1 MDDSEA
7 ADWGSMGL
15 SDDDSDNAA
24 WPGPMPDDAWCA
36 AWPHAVCLEVQF
48 DCCVVGTSPGGRLVY
63 STDAMERVL
72 QRMGYDDERAMEI
85 LSSRLGCTGEG
96 YPDYVD

>member
-24 WPGPMPDDAWCA
+24 WPGPMPDAAWYT

-48 DCCVVGTSPGGRLVY
+48 DGCIVGTSPGGRLVY

-72 QRMGYDDERAMEI
+72 VRRG
-85 LSSRLGCTGEG
+85 LSAEEAAAHISPMLGCLLAG
-96 YPDYVD
+96 YPDFVD

>member
-1 MDDSEA
+1 MARRFLNSRNESWPSDEQTTEQFASEA
-7 ADWGSMGL
+7 DTTQAFEGS
-15 SDDDSDNAA
+15 S
-24 WPGPMPDDAWCA
+24 PGP
-36 AWPHAVCLEVQF
+36 E
-48 DCCVVGTSPGGRLVY
+48 GTSPGGRLVY

-72 QRMGYDDERAMEI
+72 VRMGYDDERAMEI

>member
-1 MDDSEA
+1 MGDSEA

-24 WPGPMPDDAWCA
+24 WPGPMPDAAWYT

-48 DCCVVGTSPGGRLVY
+48 DCCIVGASP
-63 STDAMERVL
+63 TDAMGRVL